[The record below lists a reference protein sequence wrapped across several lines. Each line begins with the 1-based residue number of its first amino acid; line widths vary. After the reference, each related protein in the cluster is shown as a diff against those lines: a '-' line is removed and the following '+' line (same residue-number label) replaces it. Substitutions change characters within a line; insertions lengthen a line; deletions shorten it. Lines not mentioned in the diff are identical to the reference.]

1 MSYEYE
7 VMGVYSHSTKY
18 EYKVRDDKS
27 RYRNSTYWFVRKRGD
42 DLYEVRPLDGRHLPS
57 GVVKLIPREEF
68 LKFYTPELSYYQDNP
83 LPCLESLQKKV
94 AMGRRL
100 FNLNRLDHAER
111 EFLDAVAVEDEEGAA
126 EEEEGGLADVYAEQR
141 KFTRLRD
148 MVDKLL
154 NSSEEFRET
163 ERHRF
168 NDFGIDLRK
177 QEQFDDSIRYYTKA
191 LEVNE
196 LDENLHFN
204 IARAYHGKKFFDEC
218 RTHLQKALD
227 INPDMDEAKGFLRA
241 LDAEEAEA
249 DRKAGRR
256 PREREG
262 KREAKKDGKK
272 PAPPG
277 SKVYDLKF

>member
-18 EYKVRDDKS
+18 EYKVRDDGS
-27 RYRNSTYWFVRKRGD
+27 RYRNSTFWFVRKRSD

-68 LKFYTPELSYYQDNP
+68 LKFYTPELSYYQDNS

-94 AMGRRL
+94 SMGRRL
-100 FNLNRLDHAER
+100 FNMNRLDEAER
-111 EFLDAVAVEDEEGAA
+111 EFLDAVAVEDEEDAA
-126 EEEEGGLADVYAEQR
+126 GQDDGGLADVYAEQR

-148 MVDKLL
+148 MIDKLL
-154 NSSEEFRET
+154 NASEEFRET

-191 LEVNE
+191 LEVNAM
-196 LDENLHFN
+196 DENLHFN
-204 IARAYHGKKFFDEC
+204 IARAYHGKKLFDQC
-218 RTHLQKALD
+218 RDHLQKALE

-241 LDAEEAEA
+241 LDVEEAGE
-249 DRKAGRR
+249 DPKAERR
-256 PREREG
+256 SG
-262 KREAKKDGKK
+262 KKEGKK

>member
-18 EYKVRDDKS
+18 EYKVRDDGS
-27 RYRNSTYWFVRKRGD
+27 RYRNSTYWFVRKRSD
-42 DLYEVRPLDGRHLPS
+42 DIYEVRPLDGRHLPS
-57 GVVKLIPREEF
+57 GVVNLVPKEDF
-68 LKFYTPELSYYQDNP
+68 LKFYTPELSYYQDNS

-94 AMGRRL
+94 SMGRRL
-100 FNLNRLDHAER
+100 FNMDRLNEAER
-111 EFLDAVAVEDEEGAA
+111 EFLDAIVVEDEEGGG

-154 NSSEEFRET
+154 NSNEDFRET

-191 LEVNE
+191 LEVNA

-204 IARAYHGKKFFDEC
+204 IARAYHGKKFLDEC
-218 RTHLQKALD
+218 RDHLQKALT

-241 LDAEEAEA
+241 LDAEEADE

-256 PREREG
+256 PKTGER
-262 KREAKKDGKK
+262 KKGGKK

>member
-18 EYKVRDDKS
+18 EYKARDEGAS
-27 RYRNSTYWFVRKRGD
+27 YRNSTYWFVRKRSD

-83 LPCLESLQKKV
+83 LPCLETLQKKV

-100 FNLNRLDHAER
+100 FNVDRLDDAER
-111 EFLDAVAVEDEEGAA
+111 EFLDAVLVEG
-126 EEEEGGLADVYAEQR
+126 EEEIGGEDDGGLADVYAEQR

-177 QEQFDDSIRYYTKA
+177 QEQFDDSIRFYTKA

-204 IARAYHGKKFFDEC
+204 IARAYHGKKHFDEC
-218 RTHLQKALD
+218 RGHLQKALE
-227 INPDMDEAKGFLRA
+227 INPDMAEAKGFLRA
-241 LDAEEAEA
+241 LDAEEADV

-256 PREREG
+256 PQ
-262 KREAKKDGKK
+262 KKGGKK